1 MNLSGKAKRVRI
13 YIGEADRYGNRPM
26 HLAIVEMLRR
36 EGYAGATVLRG
47 IEGFG
52 HTSRLH
58 TATILRLSEDLPLVI
73 DVVDSP
79 EKIESLLPKLGQMG
93 INGLITVEEVEVYQY
108 GGSSSGNTT
117 KA

>member
-1 MNLSGKAKRVRI
+1 MHLSGKAKRVRI
-13 YIGEADRYGNRPM
+13 YIGEADRHGNRPM

-36 EGYAGATVLRG
+36 DGYAGATVFRG

-52 HTSRLH
+52 RTSRLH

-79 EKIESLLPKLGQMG
+79 EKIDALLPKLRELGV
-93 INGLITVEEVEVYQY
+93 NGLITVEDVEVYQY
-108 GGSSSGNTT
+108 GGPQHPEG
-117 KA
+117 